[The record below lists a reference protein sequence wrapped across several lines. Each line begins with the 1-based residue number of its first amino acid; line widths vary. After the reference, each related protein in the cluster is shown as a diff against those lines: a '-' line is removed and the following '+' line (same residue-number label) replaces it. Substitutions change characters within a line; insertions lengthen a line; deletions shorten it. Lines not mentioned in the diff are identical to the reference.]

1 MFVKL
6 GYSLRA
12 LSPFHTGKMSPS
24 LPNPS
29 PNIFPPP
36 EVAFLDPTLKTT
48 WVVLSGGARAWE
60 SNLVLLCNHAL
71 GWSPQPHQPPGDKA
85 HALAQRPDAMGGL
98 GWSPAG
104 REIEQRPRATKW
116 FPGAGNEMA
125 PATRA
130 ANKESQARC
139 RSLVPGIWEL
149 GSQDWVF
156 RVFCNY
162 FPFVLP

>member
-1 MFVKL
+1 M
-6 GYSLRA
+6 
-12 LSPFHTGKMSPS
+12 LSWASPQGTFSSPHRKSVPS
-24 LPNPS
+24 LPVPS
-29 PNIFPPP
+29 PNVLPPP
-36 EVAFLDPTLKTT
+36 EVAFLDPILKTT

-60 SNLVLLCNHAL
+60 DNLVLLCNHAL

-85 HALAQRPDAMGGL
+85 HALAQRPERHG
-98 GWSPAG
+98 
-104 REIEQRPRATKW
+104 RPRVGPSWKGDKSRGHGR
-116 FPGAGNEMA
+116 PSGSHGAGNEMA

-130 ANKESQARC
+130 VNKESQARC